1 MRNLHRVVAIIE
13 QRKMRQAALERALA
27 LYQASC
33 RTRAKSDIKIVAL
46 MPIFD
51 FSFEGRLSSKM
62 SLDQIEQNK
71 SALIKKHKKWL
82 ENYLS
87 IHAMGFDIE
96 CHVICSKF
104 PGRDIIS
111 YARERCADIII
122 KTADVH
128 GLLDSVLFTPLDLQ
142 LLRHSSIP
150 VLIAR
155 DRIWHP
161 TGVIAVALQMADP
174 SDVKTRKLNMRLLR
188 EAQELSQITKCKI
201 HLLNAIPPVL
211 PPASIALPGFVPE
224 SLGDETLKE
233 GCRALLTFAKR
244 HRIMG
249 EYCHIREGHP
259 EDVIP
264 ALCDELKPTA
274 LFIGTAA
281 RDGLAVALLGNI
293 CEKVID
299 TLECDVAVITP
310 KAVEH
315 KQEISDLNTQ

>member
-1 MRNLHRVVAIIE
+1 M
-13 QRKMRQAALERALA
+13 
-27 LYQASC
+27 
-33 RTRAKSDIKIVAL
+33 
-46 MPIFD
+46 
-51 FSFEGRLSSKM
+51 
-62 SLDQIEQNK
+62 
-71 SALIKKHKKWL
+71 
-82 ENYLS
+82 
-87 IHAMGFDIE
+87 
-96 CHVICSKF
+96 
-104 PGRDIIS
+104 
-111 YARERCADIII
+111 
-122 KTADVH
+122 
-128 GLLDSVLFTPLDLQ
+128 
-142 LLRHSSIP
+142 
-150 VLIAR
+150 
-155 DRIWHP
+155 
-161 TGVIAVALQMADP
+161 
-174 SDVKTRKLNMRLLR
+174 
-188 EAQELSQITKCKI
+188 
-201 HLLNAIPPVL
+201 
-211 PPASIALPGFVPE
+211 PE

-249 EYCHIREGHP
+249 EYCHIREGNP